1 MRGYQFNRQKPLD
14 KYIVDFY
21 CRKLNLVIE
30 VDGASHDHDAAHL
43 SDVKREIV
51 LREMGLHLLRFSEK
65 EVRYQMQD
73 VLERISQWIDEEK
86 KESPNPL
93 YKGMRCGKGTL
104 ITFRM
109 FIGNRPTLSHT
120 TISGRIRK
128 SAILPSLLL

>member
-1 MRGYQFNRQKPLD
+1 VGGNCGSRGFWEKCCCGNNCAAALRGYQFNRQKPLD

-30 VDGASHDHDAAHL
+30 LNGASHDHDDAYL
-43 SDVKREIV
+43 SDVNREIV

-86 KESPNPL
+86 KESP
-93 YKGMRCGKGTL
+93 
-104 ITFRM
+104 
-109 FIGNRPTLSHT
+109 
-120 TISGRIRK
+120 
-128 SAILPSLLL
+128 